1 MFKMD
6 IKKELGILP
15 KSIWAFHCNSGSC
28 NGCDIEIVALL
39 TPRYD
44 IERFG
49 MKLVG
54 SPRHADA
61 LLVTGP
67 VTKYM
72 TDRLRRIYAQIPG
85 PKVVVVVGNCG
96 ASGDVFYKSYNLDGP
111 VDNFQ

>member
-1 MFKMD
+1 MFKVD

-15 KSIWAFHCNSGSC
+15 RSIWAFHCNSGSC

-54 SPRHADA
+54 
-61 LLVTGP
+61 T
-67 VTKYM
+67 
-72 TDRLRRIYAQIPG
+72 PG
-85 PKVVVVVGNCG
+85 MPMR
-96 ASGDVFYKSYNLDGP
+96 FW
-111 VDNFQ
+111 